1 MIRVGSLKAG
11 LDRFAGTLRGV
22 RDGMLGTAY
31 VTITPTPDTRREGGT
46 NTAVLA
52 RLVERNPDLAQGMDP
67 AARKGAK
74 RAWSRGVRTLA
85 TLAEHAG
92 RSIAAE
98 YAARLR
104 SGQYVRN
111 LEETRDRKR
120 RAGDDT
126 TPGMETGQLAKA
138 LERANVRT
146 ER

>member
-85 TLAEHAG
+85 TLHSPTIIENGSAVLRKA
-92 RSIAAE
+92 RSA
-98 YAARLR
+98 L
-104 SGQYVRN
+104 S
-111 LEETRDRKR
+111 TK
-120 RAGDDT
+120 
-126 TPGMETGQLAKA
+126 ETGQ
-138 LERANVRT
+138 
-146 ER
+146 